1 MMAEPYAHSREHAPR
16 EEWQTLESHSHQ
28 VSERAAKFA
37 QSFHSA
43 AWARGMGLLHDAGK
57 ARLSFQAYLARAN
70 GLDDAAY
77 DSSDHSH
84 SGAGA
89 CWVNEHWTRIR
100 RILAFCIAV
109 HHAGL
114 PHS

>member
-1 MMAEPYAHSREHAPR
+1 MTAELYAHSREHAPR
-16 EEWQTLESHSHQ
+16 EEWQTVESHSHQ
-28 VSERAAKFA
+28 VSDLAAKFA

-43 AWARGMGLLHDAGK
+43 DWARVIGLLQDAGK

-89 CWVNEHWTRIR
+89 CWAT
-100 RILAFCIAV
+100 
-109 HHAGL
+109 
-114 PHS
+114 